1 MTYRDRMSPLIVE
14 GGTQMDAL
22 LVGQAAPDFAM
33 AASDGTTVRLS
44 DFLGKRQVVLAFY
57 PRDFSGG

>member
-1 MTYRDRMSPLIVE
+1 MYMTALSV
-14 GGTQMDAL
+14 GT
-22 LVGQAAPDFAM
+22 AAPDFAM